1 MFFKGFWKITKSTR
15 SFLINFS
22 PKTIK
27 KPILLNMLLLRSPP
41 ILTKLARNF
50 HKIALTQP
58 NILNQQVEKVDPYS
72 KIKIN
77 SQINVKIRPYNV
89 LECQD
94 SNLLRAT
101 IRSAVDGKPSKAQ
114 LDVKIK
120 NKNVEITSKTT
131 STGKEAEELVCLL
144 EVPIR
149 ADLLIDTESEVS
161 IADMYCEELNVISN
175 KNIDTKN
182 VRSTTVDLF
191 SKNGNINCNGL
202 LLGQKIN
209 IKTNTNGSI
218 FLDKLQGDSINCH
231 TIDGNIKTN
240 SCYVESSKFTTD
252 NGTLDLKNI
261 HKTSEVCVNKMG
273 DLFMTGVHGNIQ
285 IKCNGG
291 GNVNVQLSEIVG
303 NNKIVTQTEDNVIIN
318 ISDQIEETSFIEATS
333 KKFTLD
339 ESLSHL
345 SDCIE
350 NDNHFRMS
358 KEQDNCNKLVIE
370 SKGNLILGKLSWAD
384 SMKIAMG
391 LKEI

>member
-1 MFFKGFWKITKSTR
+1 
-15 SFLINFS
+15 
-22 PKTIK
+22 
-27 KPILLNMLLLRSPP
+27 MLLLRNPS
-41 ILTKLARNF
+41 ILTSFARNF

-58 NILNQQVEKVDPYS
+58 NILNQQVEKVDSYS

-77 SQINVKIRPYNV
+77 SQISVKIRPYNV
-89 LECQD
+89 HECQD

-101 IRSAVDGKPSKAQ
+101 IRGAADSKSDDAQ
-114 LDVKIK
+114 LDVKIHDK
-120 NKNVEITSKTT
+120 DVEITSKTS
-131 STGKEAEELVCLL
+131 STRKDAEQLVCLL

-149 ADLLIDTESEVS
+149 ADILIDTDSEVS
-161 IADMYCEELNVISN
+161 IADMYCEELNVTSSKDIN
-175 KNIDTKN
+175 TKN
-182 VRSTTVDLF
+182 VRSTTIDLL
-191 SKNGNINCNGL
+191 SKNGNIQCNGL

-209 IKTNTNGSI
+209 IKTNENGSI
-218 FLDKLQGDSINCH
+218 FLDKLQGDSINCQ
-231 TIDGNIKTN
+231 TTDGNIKTN
-240 SCYVESSKFTTD
+240 SCYVEASKFTTD

-261 HKTSEVCVNKMG
+261 HKTTEVCVNQMG

-285 IKCNGG
+285 IHCNGG

-303 NNKIVTQTEDNVIIN
+303 DNKIITKTDDNVIIN
-318 ISDQIEETSFIEATS
+318 ISDQIEETSYIEVNS

-345 SDCIE
+345 SDCVE
-350 NDNHFRMS
+350 NENHFRMS
-358 KEQDNCNKLVIE
+358 KEQDNCNKLLIE